1 MQESQ
6 ILGETNKTTWFFLNL
21 DPSLIPGAGNLE
33 LRKPAIRRDRQ
44 RNISDSMNPGN
55 SREHVNPRKGWRGWG
70 GIPEMSLKLN
80 LVEFQGRVKKWNRTY
95 RPPVRRN
102 TGALGRS
109 CWDSWR

>member
-1 MQESQ
+1 MFC
-6 ILGETNKTTWFFLNL
+6 FFLNL
-21 DPSLIPGAGNLE
+21 EPSLIPGAANLE

-55 SREHVNPRKGWRGWG
+55 IREHVNPRMGWRGWG

-102 TGALGRS
+102 TGTLGRS